1 LPVDVASF
9 EPALALFAGADG
21 LDVVR
26 RLVDELVESRPSL
39 LALEL
44 APTQT
49 RIVAELLRASG
60 WDAVEVLSDL
70 AGRERVVVGRS

>member
-1 LPVDVASF
+1 MPADVASF

-26 RLVDELVESRPSL
+26 RLVDALGGDRPSL

-44 APTQT
+44 APSQT
-49 RIVAELLRASG
+49 GVVADLLLRRG
-60 WDAVEVLSDL
+60 WGSAEVLADL